1 MNNKEVV
8 AKVSMKSGVN
18 FADCQ
23 KVLDAFE
30 EVLSD
35 ELSNSK
41 NVGSAFDKIYK
52 VLSFLKNKKGDF
64 NEKHN

>member
-1 MNNKEVV
+1 MNNAEVV
-8 AKVSMKSGVN
+8 AKVAEKSGVN
-18 FADCQ
+18 VDDCK

-41 NVGSAFDKIYK
+41 DIGSAFDKVYK
-52 VLSFLKNKKGDF
+52 VMSFFKNKKR
-64 NEKHN
+64 

>member
-1 MNNKEVV
+1 MNNAEVV
-8 AKVSMKSGVN
+8 AKVAEKSGVN
-18 FADCQ
+18 ADDCK

-41 NVGSAFDKIYK
+41 DISSAIDKVYK
-52 VLSFLKNKKGDF
+52 VISFFKNKKG
-64 NEKHN
+64 